1 MAEYPYLR
9 LKVAQE
15 IFGKAPGALDPA
27 QRRRVDVVA
36 VQRQRIEQCILS
48 SPEAARITLPHTAL
62 TRAMTAIRA
71 RYASDEEFE
80 GDLLSSGVDVAGLTE
95 AIRRDLTVNLVL
107 EQVARSAEAVS
118 DTEAEIFY
126 LLHRERFRT
135 PEKRTLRHILITIN
149 AALPGSERL
158 AAMERSQSL
167 RARLH
172 AAPKEFAAQAQKY
185 SECPTALNGGLLGSV
200 KAGDLYAELEPVAF
214 SLPVGAI
221 SPVLESPMG
230 FHLIQCVDATSAVDQ
245 PLSLVRERIRAHL
258 DASRRTAVQKNWMA
272 GLIKSTA
279 DPPGPEQEIALRK
292 TA

>member
-1 MAEYPYLR
+1 MAESSYLR
-9 LKVAQE
+9 LKVAHE
-15 IFGKAPGALDPA
+15 LFGKAPGALDPA

-36 VQRQRIEQCILS
+36 VQRQRIDQCILS
-48 SPEAARITLPHTAL
+48 SPEAARIILPPTAL
-62 TRAMTAIRA
+62 TRAMTAIRV

-80 GDLLSSGVDVAGLTE
+80 GDLLSSGVDVAGLAE

-118 DTEAEIFY
+118 DTEVEIFY
-126 LLHRERFRT
+126 LLHRECFRT

-167 RARLH
+167 RARVH
-172 AAPKEFAAQAQKY
+172 AAPEEFAAQAQQY

-200 KAGDLYAELEPVAF
+200 KAGDLYAKLEPVAF

-230 FHLIQCVDATSAVDQ
+230 FHLIQCVNATAAVDQ

-272 GLIKSTA
+272 GLLKSSA
-279 DPPGPEQEIALRK
+279 DPPRSEQEITLRK